1 MKKIVVL
8 LFFMI
13 VFFSAIASA
22 QVTIAG
28 QNFSMLVV
36 IPLVLM
42 AVFMLIFGIVVAF
55 DKYTESKERKTSEGK
70 KEGRGFG
77 IISAIKEKVKKIEE
91 KKEEKPEKKEEKKE
105 TVKEKERMP
114 LAVYLDD
121 IGGLRKKIKKLNADG
136 AFNQLVVL
144 IRHFFSDYLG
154 IDYEFTF
161 DELEKE
167 FKSKNKEVVFF
178 SKNLSDMSYNA
189 EDISKKAVIK
199 LLNEFEDVAEKIILK
214 EDIAID
220 KEKEKEMSKPEEKK
234 SKTKEVK
241 KIEEVKKR
249 EYVEEDK
256 KSRVIGLIREGRRY
270 IKRDINKAN
279 DIYEEVYVLYHQLPK
294 NKKKGLN
301 KKITDFY
308 NAIRVELK
316 S

>member
-1 MKKIVVL
+1 MKKRVLL
-8 LFFMI
+8 LFFI
-13 VFFSAIASA
+13 LFAFSAIASA
-22 QVTIAG
+22 QVEIAG
-28 QNFSMLVV
+28 QSFSMLVV
-36 IPLVLM
+36 VPLVLM
-42 AVFMLIFGIVVAF
+42 IVFMLIFGIVVAF
-55 DKYTESKERKTSEGK
+55 DKYNERKERKELESGK
-70 KEGRGFG
+70 EDHGLG
-77 IISAIKEKVKKIEE
+77 IISAVKEKLRKTEE
-91 KKEEKPEKKEEKKE
+91 KEEEKPEKKEEKKE
-105 TVKEKERMP
+105 TTKEKEHLP

-121 IGGLRKKIKKLNADG
+121 IRSLRKKIKKLNAEK
-136 AFNQLVVL
+136 AFDELVVL

-189 EDISKKAVIK
+189 EDISKKNVVK
-199 LLNEFEDVAEKIILK
+199 LLDEFEDVAEKIILK
-214 EDIAID
+214 EDTEIG
-220 KEKEKEMSKPEEKK
+220 KEKKKEVTKPEEKK
-234 SKTKEVK
+234 SETREMK

-256 KSRVIGLIREGRRY
+256 KGRVIGLIREGRRY

-279 DIYEEVYVLYHQLPK
+279 DIYEEVYVLYHQLSK
-294 NKKKGLN
+294 NNKKEIK

-308 NAIRVELK
+308 NAIRMELK